1 MQEEQWR
8 GVGRYGTVGLE
19 FALSIVVGFLIGDRL
34 DAWMDSAPW
43 FTIFWTIAGL
53 GAGSRAL
60 YRAAKSAERDAEE
73 LEKNEREARRRYH
86 EQSTR
91 KKLPQQQS

>member
-1 MQEEQWR
+1 MEEQWR

-19 FALSIVVGFLIGDRL
+19 FALSIVFGFLIGDFLDSRL
-34 DAWMDSAPW
+34 DSAPW
-43 FTIFWTIAGL
+43 FTIFWTLVGL
-53 GAGSRAL
+53 AAGSRAI
-60 YRAAKSAERDAEE
+60 YRAAKAAEREAEE

-91 KKLPQQQS
+91 KRSHQQS